1 MTRQQKQFG
10 VILGLIAIVAFAS
23 WPFYKWLFIAK
34 ANDALRARTQAIV
47 ESKPELKPLWDD
59 AMDDDVLTV
68 SEATVIVEKA
78 GEKVTDGN

>member
-1 MTRQQKQFG
+1 MTRKQTQFG
-10 VILGLIAIVAFAS
+10 VILGLLAIVAFAS

-34 ANDALRARTQAIV
+34 ANDALRARTQALV

-59 AMDDDVLTV
+59 AMADDVLTL
-68 SEATVIVEKA
+68 SEATLIVEQG